1 VLLADLSLNVPDFR
15 AAERTLQLLVQVA
28 GRAGRGDAPGRV
40 VVQTF
45 RPEHPSVAAAAR
57 HDYAGF
63 MARELDR
70 RRALGYPPFARL
82 VNLRLDGPDGAAV
95 ERAAREVAAR
105 VRRLARELGLGEE
118 SVVGPAPPPLERV
131 RGRWRWQI
139 LLRAAQVRALRAL
152 ARAAR
157 GALPGAPRAP
167 VRLVI
172 DVDPYSM
179 L

>member
-1 VLLADLSLNVPDFR
+1 M
-15 AAERTLQLLVQVA
+15 
-28 GRAGRGDAPGRV
+28 
-40 VVQTF
+40 VQTF
-45 RPEHPSVAAAAR
+45 RPEHPSVAAAAH
-57 HDYAGF
+57 HDYPGF

-70 RRALGYPPFARL
+70 RRTLGYPPFARL

-95 ERAAREVAAR
+95 ERAARELAGRMRRRAR
-105 VRRLARELGLGEE
+105 DLGLGEG

-139 LLRAAQVRALRAL
+139 LLRSGDVRALRTL
-152 ARAAR
+152 AAAAR
-157 GALPGAPRAP
+157 SALPGATRAP